1 MQVKDNFAGQ
11 ILALWD
17 FKEDPHPISHS
28 CGSHQHHPG
37 HPMHVV
43 SEQHNSSNN
52 TSSASSTTRLVRL
65 EGHRENAGSVLGLA
79 ALPLSHTD
87 SHTFHVDD
95 TLADNF
101 EPSLSTV
108 QLDSFFQLVVL
119 MLQSGQFCQFCRN
132 PSALTTSVRLKRGK
146 SKSLSFLLVLHYN
159 YTYYKL
165 KSQIQRIYAVQIK
178 MPGCPSSWLANRAS
192 GTLSGHHHLSL
203 RRCWSLNIV
212 DTKHPPHSCQFIVKP
227 SSCDIAG
234 NHLICP
240 PIASES

>member
-1 MQVKDNFAGQ
+1 
-11 ILALWD
+11 
-17 FKEDPHPISHS
+17 
-28 CGSHQHHPG
+28 
-37 HPMHVV
+37 MHVV

-146 SKSLSFLLVLHYN
+146 SQSLIGWLLHHAALHYDLLH
-159 YTYYKL
+159 TVTI
-165 KSQIQRIYAVQIK
+165 QISNTKIYVVQIK

>member
-1 MQVKDNFAGQ
+1 MQ

-17 FKEDPHPISHS
+17 LTLKEDPHPISHS

-79 ALPLSHTD
+79 ALPLSHTS

-108 QLDSFFQLVVL
+108 HSATGLFFQLP
-119 MLQSGQFCQFCRN
+119 SGADVAIG
-132 PSALTTSVRLKRGK
+132 PILPILSK
-146 SKSLSFLLVLHYN
+146 SKCIDH
-159 YTYYKL
+159 
-165 KSQIQRIYAVQIK
+165 
-178 MPGCPSSWLANRAS
+178 
-192 GTLSGHHHLSL
+192 
-203 RRCWSLNIV
+203 
-212 DTKHPPHSCQFIVKP
+212 
-227 SSCDIAG
+227 
-234 NHLICP
+234 ICKT
-240 PIASES
+240 

>member
-1 MQVKDNFAGQ
+1 MQ

-17 FKEDPHPISHS
+17 LTLKEDPHPISHS

-79 ALPLSHTD
+79 ALPLSHTG

-101 EPSLSTV
+101 EPPLSTV
-108 QLDSFFQLVVL
+108 HSATGLFFQLPSSPVVL

-146 SKSLSFLLVLHYN
+146 SQSL
-159 YTYYKL
+159 
-165 KSQIQRIYAVQIK
+165 I
-178 MPGCPSSWLANRAS
+178 G
-192 GTLSGHHHLSL
+192 
-203 RRCWSLNIV
+203 
-212 DTKHPPHSCQFIVKP
+212 
-227 SSCDIAG
+227 
-234 NHLICP
+234 
-240 PIASES
+240 